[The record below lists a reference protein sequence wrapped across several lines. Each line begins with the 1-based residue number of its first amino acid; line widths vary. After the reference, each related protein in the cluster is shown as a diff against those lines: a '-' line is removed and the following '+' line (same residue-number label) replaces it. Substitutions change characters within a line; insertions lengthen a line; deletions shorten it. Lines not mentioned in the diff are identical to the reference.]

1 MERGTAKRLYDFY
14 EKEKNGYYITKDVYT
29 KRGMLLIRKGQRV
42 SPKVIAKLI
51 KLKNHDIDILD
62 DSYDISSIVVVGDN
76 QQNDVF
82 SSDDKQREV
91 FTPTALNKDI
101 FTFNAELKSL
111 IDSITKKFGEK
122 MNVKD
127 PFILEKPSK
136 VLCNI
141 IFESKNKPWW
151 IYVNAL
157 ANYVGW
163 IYTHSIDVAI
173 MCIMMAENLG
183 YGDEKLYN
191 IGFSSLL
198 HDAGKLLVPKSILE
212 KDGELTDMERTFVR
226 QHCELG
232 ACSLGEFNIPKEY
245 MDIITQHHERLDGSG
260 YPNGLKEDE
269 IGMNAKIAMV
279 ADAVDAIT
287 SYRPYREAQ
296 AMDVAMKML
305 REEKE
310 KYPQDIVSLLEDILK
325 QE

>member
-1 MERGTAKRLYDFY
+1 MERGSVKRLYDFY
-14 EKEKNGYYITKDVYT
+14 EKDKNGYYITRDVYT
-29 KRGMLLIRKGQRV
+29 KRGMLLIRKGQKV
-42 SPKVIAKLI
+42 SPKVIGKLI
-51 KLKNHDIDILD
+51 RLKKHDINILD
-62 DSYDISSIVVVGDN
+62 DSYDISSVVFVGDN

-91 FTPTALNKDI
+91 FTPTALQKDI
-101 FTFNAELKSL
+101 FIFNAELKSL

-122 MNVKD
+122 MNIKD
-127 PFILEKPSK
+127 PHILEKPSK

-151 IYVNAL
+151 IYINAL

-173 MCIMMAENLG
+173 MCIMIAEKLG

-245 MDIITQHHERLDGSG
+245 MDIFTQHHERLDGSG

-310 KYPQDIVSLLEDILK
+310 KYPQEIVSLLEDILK